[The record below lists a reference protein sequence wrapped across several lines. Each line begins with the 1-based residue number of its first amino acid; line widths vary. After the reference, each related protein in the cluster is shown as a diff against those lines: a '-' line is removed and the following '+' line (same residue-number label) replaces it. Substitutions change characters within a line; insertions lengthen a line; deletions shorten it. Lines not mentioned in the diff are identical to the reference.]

1 VSSRHTVAELLKA
14 LASVMAEGH
23 LPWYLFGAQAAI
35 IWGSP
40 RLSADIDITAVIEPA
55 SVEAFVDTMRRHGFD
70 VVFADSD
77 FVTRTRVLPFVHQR
91 TGVPIDIVLAGPG
104 LEEDFLHRAICVD
117 LEGTSIFVIS
127 PEDLVITKVLAGRP
141 KDIEDVRNVVHQRR
155 ASLDAERI
163 RNVLQLLERALG
175 QSDLLPVFENAWL
188 QDESIE
194 TPAAKRP
201 TRKGRKKK

>member
-55 SVEAFVDTMRRHGFD
+55 SVEAFVDTMTRHGFD

-77 FVTRTRVLPFVHQR
+77 FVARTRVLPFVHQR

-117 LEGTSIFVIS
+117 LEGTPISVIS

-163 RNVLQLLERALG
+163 RNILQLLERALG
-175 QSDLLPVFENAWL
+175 QSDLLPVFESAWL

-194 TPAAKRP
+194 PPAAKRP